1 MRLKTHICKRTS
13 DNNNV
18 DYRLQNSATQR
29 SSSGQK
35 DAGNNGKTNISPL
48 SCADWSSNEEI
59 YFVSDD
65 HQIYKWS
72 AATRE
77 SVEVAKLPDD
87 FIPTDLHWLLLG
99 GRSSGGGKGSD
110 TLLICSSDGR
120 FIILNKSARVERN
133 ITAHSAAIS
142 TGRWSPDGAG
152 LLTAGEDGVIKIW
165 SRSGML
171 RSTVIQSDD
180 PISCARWA
188 PNSTSIVFSQGSY
201 MSIKPLAA
209 NSKLTR
215 WRAHDGLVLSLSWST
230 HSNIIASGGEDFRFK
245 IWDSQGANLFTS
257 SAEEYAI
264 TSVCFNSE
272 KDVLLV
278 GSFNMLKLCSSAGW
292 SYICT
297 RFSEP
302 TVGSFYT
309 MSWSSDGTQVACGTS
324 TGNLVVGYTIDR
336 QLISRNLKATTTGR
350 KTILLQDITNSSSD
364 VLDFPERIINFGLG
378 YGHLI
383 VATSNQLHIYNE
395 KYINTP
401 IIIDGRTDVRVIEVG
416 KKFFMVLDATS
427 IWVYTYNGRLHLN
440 PRYPG
445 MQAQIPLLTWR
456 AVSLGLDVLAV
467 RDNADNTVIHIF
479 DLTPGASRQ
488 YEPHSLRAKT
498 QISEISAC
506 RAGTLDDQYVVLIDN
521 NRELYITETRN
532 LNGGS
537 GGGGGGGGGGFNAVA
552 AVGSGT
558 GGGGGGGSG
567 NTDRSSSGRTSNCGE
582 VYKIGTQVT
591 TVMWASETNILVGVH
606 DTCYSIW
613 YCPGEGAADPTLI
626 ALTTVTVD
634 ATEFGK
640 SITLETFEDAIVTF
654 RCAGALLPVNVNIYC
669 EILHRTLMEG
679 QWQQALKICRLA
691 QNGNLWATLAAI
703 ATRKNQLQ
711 ISEEAYSAALQID
724 KVSYLQYIKELS
736 PASPEQMAENSLMLG
751 RLIEAETILLHN
763 KKFTEA
769 VALCLRMHN
778 WHRALEVAQKH
789 EPELLEKVLEQ
800 RRKYLKALQRD
811 EWDAVFL
818 PFKVK
823 ANDDKSE

>member
-1 MRLKTHICKRTS
+1 MRLKTEICKRTS
-13 DNNNV
+13 VSNNV
-18 DYRLQNSATQR
+18 DFRLRNSATQR
-29 SSSGQK
+29 TTSGHK
-35 DAGNNGKTNISPL
+35 EKENNEKPNIIPL
-48 SCADWSSNEEI
+48 SSVDWSSNEEI

-72 AATRE
+72 AVTRD

-110 TLLICSSDGR
+110 TLLICSNDGR

-133 ITAHSAAIS
+133 ISAHSAAIS

-171 RSTVIQSDD
+171 RSTVIQSDEA
-180 PISCARWA
+180 ISCARWA
-188 PNSTSIVFSQGSY
+188 PNSTSIVFSQGCY

-245 IWDSQGANLFTS
+245 IWDAQGANLFTS
-257 SAEEYAI
+257 STEEYAI

-292 SYICT
+292 SYSSS

-302 TVGSFYT
+302 AVGSFYA

-324 TGNLVVGYTIDR
+324 TGNLVVGYIVER

-350 KTILLQDITNSSSD
+350 KTIVLQDITNSSSD
-364 VLDFPERIINFGLG
+364 VLDFPERVINFGLG

-427 IWVYTYNGRLHLN
+427 IWVYTYSGRLHLN

-445 MQAQIPLLTWR
+445 LQAQVPLLTWR
-456 AVSLGLDVLAV
+456 AISLGLDVLAI
-467 RDNADNTVIHIF
+467 RDNSDNTVIHIF
-479 DLTPGASRQ
+479 DLVPGASRQ
-488 YEPHSLRAKT
+488 YEPHSIRAKT
-498 QISEISAC
+498 QIAEISAC

-532 LNGGS
+532 LNSSAGAGS
-537 GGGGGGGGGGFNAVA
+537 GGV
-552 AVGSGT
+552 
-558 GGGGGGGSG
+558 GGGSG
-567 NTDRSSSGRTSNCGE
+567 LGAVAGVNVNAERGINGRINNSGE
-582 VYKIGTQVT
+582 IYKIGTQVT
-591 TVMWASETNILVGVH
+591 TVMWGSESNILVGVH

-626 ALTTVTVD
+626 ALTTVTID

-640 SITLETFEDAIVTF
+640 NITLESFEDAIVTF
-654 RCAGALLPVNVNIYC
+654 RCAGALLPINVNIYC

-679 QWQQALKICRLA
+679 QWQQALKICRLV
-691 QNGNLWATLAAI
+691 QSGNLWATLAAI

-724 KVSYLQYIKELS
+724 KVSYLQYIKELPS
-736 PASPEQMAENSLMLG
+736 ASPEQMAENSLMLG

-763 KKFTEA
+763 KKFSEA

-778 WHRALEVAQKH
+778 WQRALEVAQKH
-789 EPELLEKVLEQ
+789 EPELLDKVIEQ
-800 RRKYLKALQRD
+800 RRRYLKALQRD

-818 PFKVK
+818 PFQLKE
-823 ANDDKSE
+823 NDISE

>member
-13 DNNNV
+13 VNTNV
-18 DYRLQNSATQR
+18 DYRLRNSATQR
-29 SSSGQK
+29 NSSGAK
-35 DAGNNGKTNISPL
+35 EKESNEKSNIIPL
-48 SCADWSSNEEI
+48 SCVDWSSNEEI

-72 AATRE
+72 AVTRD

-99 GRSSGGGKGSD
+99 GRNSGGGKGSD
-110 TLLICSSDGR
+110 TLLICSNDGR
-120 FIILNKSARVERN
+120 LIILNKSARVERN
-133 ITAHSAAIS
+133 ISAHSAAIS

-171 RSTVIQSDD
+171 RSTVIQSDE

-188 PNSTSIVFSQGSY
+188 PNSTSMVFSQGCY

-245 IWDSQGANLFTS
+245 IWDAQGANLFTS
-257 SAEEYAI
+257 STEEYAI

-292 SYICT
+292 SYSSS

-302 TVGSFYT
+302 AVGSFYT
-309 MSWSSDGTQVACGTS
+309 MAWSSDGTQVACGTS
-324 TGNLVVGYTIDR
+324 TGNLIVGYIVER

-350 KTILLQDITNSSSD
+350 KTIMLQDITNSSSD
-364 VLDFPERIINFGLG
+364 ILDFPERVINFGLG

-427 IWVYTYNGRLHLN
+427 IWVYTYTGRLHLN

-445 MQAQIPLLTWR
+445 LQAQVPLLTWR
-456 AVSLGLDVLAV
+456 AVSLGLDVLAI
-467 RDNADNTVIHIF
+467 RDNSDNTVIHIF
-479 DLTPGASRQ
+479 DLVPGASRQ

-506 RAGTLDDQYVVLIDN
+506 RAGTLDDQYLVLIDN

-532 LNGGS
+532 LNSSGGAS
-537 GGGGGGGGGGFNAVA
+537 GGGVGGGNGLGAVA
-552 AVGSGT
+552 GVN
-558 GGGGGGGSG
+558 G
-567 NTDRSSSGRTSNCGE
+567 NTERGRTNNSGE
-582 VYKIGTQVT
+582 IYKIGTQVT
-591 TVMWASETNILVGVH
+591 TVMWGSETNILVGVH

-626 ALTTVTVD
+626 ALTTITID

-640 SITLETFEDAIVTF
+640 NITLESFEDAIVTF

-691 QNGNLWATLAAI
+691 QSGNLWATLAAV

-724 KVSYLQYIKELS
+724 KVSYLQYIKELTS
-736 PASPEQMAENSLMLG
+736 ASPEQMAENSLMLG

-763 KKFTEA
+763 KKFPEA
-769 VALCLRMHN
+769 VTLCLRMHN
-778 WHRALEVAQKH
+778 WRRALEVAQKH
-789 EPELLEKVLEQ
+789 EPELLVKVLEQ
-800 RRKYLKALQRD
+800 RRRYLKALQRD
-811 EWDAVFL
+811 EWDTVFL
-818 PFKVK
+818 PFQLKD
-823 ANDDKSE
+823 NDLSE